1 MRAILN
7 FLVKYN
13 HWFLFILLEGISFVL
28 IISFNNFH
36 KATFFTSANSIA
48 GNIYSTASDIEG
60 YFNLKDENETLVGHN
75 QELLNEIERLK
86 EKLLEYED
94 STALA
99 NNRIVRTHGN
109 EYVYTT
115 ARVVKN
121 SVNKVNNYITIDR
134 GKAQGVDREMGVFNE
149 DGVIGVTYT
158 SSDNYT
164 IVLPLLNSKSTI
176 SCKVKNQTFCKLE
189 GQGKDLRYSYIT
201 DLPRYEIFE
210 SGDTVVTNGY
220 SSIFP
225 PGMPVGIIDKLED
238 SADGQSYRARVK
250 LFVDFSHLNN
260 VYVVGN
266 KGKKEQ
272 DNLEGSIK
280 K

>member
-1 MRAILN
+1 MKAILN
-7 FLVKYN
+7 FLVKHN

-36 KATFFTSANSIA
+36 KATFFTSANSVV
-48 GNIYSTASDIEG
+48 GNIYSAATDIEG
-60 YFNLKDENETLVGHN
+60 YFNLKDENKTLIGHN
-75 QELLNEIERLK
+75 QELLNEIEILK
-86 EKLLEYED
+86 GRLLEYED

-99 NNRIVRTHGN
+99 NNRIVKLN
-109 EYVYTT
+109 SKDYNYTA
-115 ARVVKN
+115 ARVVN
-121 SVNKVNNYITIDR
+121 SSINKVNNYITIDK
-134 GKAQGVDREMGVFNE
+134 GKAQGVDKDMGVFNE

-164 IVLPLLNSKSTI
+164 VVLPLLNSQSSI
-176 SCKVKNQTFCKLE
+176 SCKVKNETFRTLE
-189 GQGKDLRYSYIT
+189 WQGKDIRYSYIT
-201 DLPRYEIFE
+201 DLPRYDIFE

-225 PGMPVGIIDKLED
+225 PGIPVGVIDKLED

-250 LFVDFSHLNN
+250 LFVDFSGLNN

-266 KGKKEQ
+266 KNKKEQ
-272 DNLEGSIK
+272 DELEEGIK
-280 K
+280 E

>member
-7 FLVKYN
+7 FLVKHN

-36 KATFFTSANSIA
+36 KASFFTSANSVV
-48 GNIYSTASDIEG
+48 GNIYSAATDIEG
-60 YFNLKDENETLVGHN
+60 YFNLKDENKTLIGHN
-75 QELLNEIERLK
+75 QELLNEIETLK
-86 EKLLEYED
+86 GRLLEYED
-94 STALA
+94 SAALA
-99 NNRIVRTHGN
+99 NNKIVKAHSN
-109 EYVYTT
+109 DYNYTA
-115 ARVVKN
+115 ARVVNN
-121 SVNKVNNYITIDR
+121 SINKVNNFITIDR
-134 GKAQGVDREMGVFNE
+134 GKAHGVDREMGVFNE

-164 IVLPLLNSKSTI
+164 VVLPLLNSKSTI

-189 GQGKDLRYSYIT
+189 WQGKDIHYSYIT
-201 DLPRYEIFE
+201 DLPRFEIFE
-210 SGDTVVTNGY
+210 NGDTVVTNGY

-225 PGMPVGIIDKLED
+225 PGIPVGVIDKLED
-238 SADGQSYRARVK
+238 SDDGQSYRARVK
-250 LFVDFSHLNN
+250 LFVDFSDINN

-266 KGKKEQ
+266 KKKEEQ
-272 DNLEGSIK
+272 DKLEESIK